1 MKSAKKI
8 LALIL
13 AGVMA
18 LALLTGC
25 GKATSLNRTIAEGLA
40 EHTKLLLAQE
50 ENKNNISVSYQVPEL
65 SRDIAPL
72 FDENWITKG
81 RNGDILNSKHMV
93 NDKSVEDTL
102 TDILSPYISATSA
115 LTFLA
120 ADVTDVKTPFMEAL
134 NLTKSRITFDNNI
147 QSIDLAS
154 VTSLKIAVT
163 HKTVNGRTYVPLC
176 IHYGGVNL
184 SPCPGALRPGAFL
197 HSGPNKKASP
207 AAFPAIARPG
217 PAGDALVLQKMRLTS
232 ALRRGLRW

>member
-50 ENKNNISVSYQVPEL
+50 GNKNNISVSYQVPEL

-81 RNGDILNSKHMV
+81 RNGDVLNSNHMV
-93 NDKSVEDTL
+93 NGKTVEATL
-102 TDILSPYISATSA
+102 TDILSPYISADSA

-120 ADVTDVKTPFMEAL
+120 ADVTDVKTPFMEAV
-134 NLTKSRITFDNNI
+134 NLASSSIGLRTADPYTFDAT
-147 QSIDLAS
+147 SI
-154 VTSLKIAVT
+154 TSMKIEVT
-163 HKTVNGRTYVPLC
+163 HKTINGRTY
-176 IHYGGVNL
+176 
-184 SPCPGALRPGAFL
+184 ALA
-197 HSGPNKKASP
+197 
-207 AAFPAIARPG
+207 
-217 PAGDALVLQKMRLTS
+217 VLIDE
-232 ALRRGLRW
+232 A

>member
-25 GKATSLNRTIAEGLA
+25 GKATSLDRTIAEGMA
-40 EHTKLLLAQE
+40 EYYKSELAQLGG
-50 ENKNNISVSYQVPEL
+50 NNNNISVSYQVPEL

-81 RNGDILNSKHMV
+81 RNGDILNSNHMV

-147 QSIDLAS
+147 QSIDPAS

-163 HKTVNGRTYVPLC
+163 HKTVNGRTYV
-176 IHYGGVNL
+176 
-184 SPCPGALRPGAFL
+184 
-197 HSGPNKKASP
+197 
-207 AAFPAIARPG
+207 
-217 PAGDALVLQKMRLTS
+217 LTVIIME
-232 ALRRGLRW
+232 A